1 MQLYA
6 LLLIFL
12 TGCSTTTVDYSK
24 DCDVRLE
31 PLSPSE
37 GAPNTLVNAT
47 VSPNTT
53 VWDTA
58 VYMGNTRAEIVNVS
72 RDGCE
77 ECDACKDREGCQ
89 ECADCDACD
98 SACTD
103 TCVESVQFRASSL
116 PPGAVEVS
124 IYNGHGQ
131 SNIQPFTLVSPAD
144 TGADDTAAVDTGLS
158 ESTDTSAPSEGD
170 TSEG

>member
-1 MQLYA
+1 MYA

-12 TGCSTTTVDYSK
+12 TACSTTTVDYAK

-37 GAPNTLVNAT
+37 GAPNTLINAT

-58 VYMGNTRAEIVNVS
+58 VYMGNTRAEIVQVS
-72 RDGCE
+72 REGCE

-98 SACTD
+98 SACSD

-144 TGADDTAAVDTGLS
+144 TGADDTATVDTGLS
-158 ESTDTSAPSEGD
+158 ESTDTSASSEGD

>member
-1 MQLYA
+1 MYA
-6 LLLIFL
+6 LLMIFL
-12 TGCSTTTVDYSK
+12 TACSTTTVDYAK

-37 GAPNTLVNAT
+37 GAPDTLVNAS
-47 VSPNTT
+47 VSPITT

-58 VYMGNTRAEIVNVS
+58 VYMGNTRAEVVNVT
-72 RDGCE
+72 REGCE
-77 ECDACKDREGCQ
+77 ECDACKERESCQ

-98 SACTD
+98 SSCTD
-103 TCVESVQFRASSL
+103 TCIESVQFRASSL
-116 PPGAVEVS
+116 APGKIEVS

-131 SNIQPFTLVSPAD
+131 SNTQPFVLVGPTD
-144 TGADDTAAVDTGLS
+144 TGTIDTGTVDS
-158 ESTDTSAPSEGD
+158 GGPEFTDTSAPSEGD